1 MLQILVKINFLY
13 RLAQVRESGL
23 QERIRKHYITS
34 KQPDADRST
43 TTVGLLAIAPILVVF
58 AAGNVLSAFVLM
70 IERCIRGNMFKFWPD
85 GNIRRPYNNVRNRRH
100 PRIHVMPNRRPLRIR

>member
-1 MLQILVKINFLY
+1 
-13 RLAQVRESGL
+13 VRESGL
-23 QERIRKHYITS
+23 QERIRQHYITS

-58 AAGNVLSAFVLM
+58 AAGNVIAAFVLM
-70 IERCIRGNMFKFWPD
+70 IERCIRGNAFKLWPD
-85 GNIRRPYNNVRNRRH
+85 GNIRRPYNNEYRQLVRNRRH